1 MNLLRNFKEGE
12 SMRKIAVW
20 ILAFGLMASPVL
32 ADGGSGD
39 GTDNA
44 KPANGSAA
52 DAAKQPAAPAKS
64 ADKAKAKPSLEEEL
78 DEMRAQLRSQAD
90 QITRQQ
96 EEIDAMKTQLATE
109 AAAPNGVATASQ
121 PASAGAAPATV
132 VANPAV
138 LTAATPSSV
147 ASAANAPSS
156 SGVSS
161 AVSSPVTPTATASSY
176 PAQQQDSEPA
186 PLFFRIGSARFTP
199 GGFMDLTD
207 VFRTTGTGNGIGTS
221 FGGIPFNNNFPTAGL
236 TENRMSMQNSRIA
249 LRIDADVAGGKVAGY
264 FEADFLGA
272 IAQNA
277 NVTSNSNT
285 FRSRLYFV
293 DYRRGPWEL
302 LGGQEWSLLTP
313 NRVGIS
319 PWPSD
324 IFYGQEMDTNY
335 QVGLTWARQ
344 AQLRIVYHP
353 ADNWAFAVSLENSDQ
368 LVSTAVTTPVLF
380 SGVVGQVD
388 ETSGGTLAT
397 PPTPN
402 VAPDI
407 IAKLANDTK
416 VGDKNLHFEIAGLV
430 SEFKLLTPGSIT
442 GSATSS
448 TRVKAGGGGSINTNL
463 EIFKNFRLIENA
475 FYSDGG
481 GRYIFGLGPDLVVSQ
496 ATTTSPFTPV
506 PLHAASGIGGFEWQA
521 TKSSMWYAYYGGAY
535 YGRDATI
542 DPSSSTGALIGYGY
556 TKSSSSDNRAI
567 QEGTVGLIQTFWQSP
582 NYGKL
587 QLITQ
592 ASYLTRAPWYI
603 NPLPAAGATDPK
615 NAHLVM
621 AYLDLRY
628 VLP

>member
-1 MNLLRNFKEGE
+1 
-12 SMRKIAVW
+12 MRKLAVW
-20 ILAFGLMASPVL
+20 ILALGLMATPAL
-32 ADGGSGD
+32 ADGNA
-39 GTDNA
+39 GTGNDSA
-44 KPANGSAA
+44 KPATGTATDSA
-52 DAAKQPAAPAKS
+52 KPVTPAKS
-64 ADKAKAKPSLEEEL
+64 ADKKAAKASLDEEL
-78 DEMRAQLRSQAD
+78 DEMRAQLRAQAD
-90 QITRQQ
+90 QINRQ
-96 EEIDAMKTQLATE
+96 EEEISAMKAQLATE
-109 AAAPNGVATASQ
+109 AAHSNNAASEPQPSSTAAPKSVASSAPSGAATPATTVATASNS
-121 PASAGAAPATV
+121 PASA
-132 VANPAV
+132 
-138 LTAATPSSV
+138 
-147 ASAANAPSS
+147 
-156 SGVSS
+156 

-176 PAQQQDSEPA
+176 ASPQQDSDQPS

-221 FGGIPFNNNFPTAGL
+221 FGGIPFNNNYPTAGL
-236 TENRMSMQNSRIA
+236 TENRMSMQNSRISM
-249 LRIDADVAGGKVAGY
+249 RVDADVAGGKVAGY

-293 DYRRGPWEL
+293 DYQRGPWEL
-302 LGGQEWSLLTP
+302 LGGQEWTLLTP
-313 NRVGIS
+313 NRKGIS

-344 AQLRIVYHP
+344 PQFRIVYHP
-353 ADNWAFAVSLENSDQ
+353 NDSWAFAVSLENSDQ
-368 LVSTAVTTPVLF
+368 LVSTAVTTPTLF
-380 SGVVGQVD
+380 SGVIGQVD

-402 VAPDI
+402 VAPDVI
-407 IAKLANDTK
+407 VKLANDSK
-416 VGDKNLHFEIAGLV
+416 VGDKLFHFEIAGLV
-430 SEFKLLTPGSIT
+430 SEFKLVTPGSIT
-442 GSATSS
+442 GSSTAS
-448 TRVKAGGGGSINTNL
+448 TRVKSGGGGSINMNL
-463 EIFKNFRLIENA
+463 ELFKNFRLIENA

-481 GRYIFGLGPDLVVSQ
+481 GRYIFGLGPDMVVSQ

-506 PLHAASGIGGFEWQA
+506 PLHAGSGIGGFEWQA
-521 TKSSMWYAYYGGAY
+521 TKNSMWYAYYGGAY
-535 YGRDATI
+535 YGRAALV
-542 DPSSSTGALIGYGY
+542 DPSSSTGALVGYGY
-556 TKSSSSDNRAI
+556 TKSSPSDNRAI

-592 ASYLTRAPWYI
+592 ASYLTRAPWYV